1 MKQYKIIKYDFNTS
15 SVMEYIYADE
25 VQVIE
30 GTIVGV
36 VEEKVVF
43 CLSTKLFGI
52 VLEEE

>member
-1 MKQYKIIKYDFNTS
+1 
-15 SVMEYIYADE
+15 MEYIYADE
-25 VQVIE
+25 VQVTE
-30 GTIVGV
+30 GAIIGL